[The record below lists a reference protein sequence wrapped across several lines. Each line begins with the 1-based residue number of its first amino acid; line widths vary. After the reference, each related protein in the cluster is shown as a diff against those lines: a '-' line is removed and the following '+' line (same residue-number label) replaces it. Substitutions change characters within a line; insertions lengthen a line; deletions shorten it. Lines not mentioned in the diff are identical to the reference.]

1 LSLEEISRSRAR
13 ARSLPRAACLACGDT
28 FEPQKAWHKLCG
40 PCFSRTGGERPYLTK
55 DMIQALV
62 ICPECGAEPGC
73 PCVGPRRQERRS
85 MKPLA
90 PRKSNHTARMQ
101 LAHQVY
107 LASELASAPIDGALI
122 P

>member
-1 LSLEEISRSRAR
+1 
-13 ARSLPRAACLACGDT
+13 
-28 FEPQKAWHKLCG
+28 
-40 PCFSRTGGERPYLTK
+40 
-55 DMIQALV
+55 
-62 ICPECGAEPGC
+62 
-73 PCVGPRRQERRS
+73 